1 MFNSFSSSR
10 SNRTLRG
17 AVLAITLASFATAC
31 GTTTVPESS
40 PAPTDTTAVLVEADS
55 GTPAEVEQSLLQ
67 QSNPPQPSASN
78 PPPATDAHDNRVP
91 LVVPEGAELT
101 ILTALAADNAPG
113 DAAKA
118 TCSVKGGTVSHGST
132 ATIII
137 KDAEAGTTRTRTA
150 QCQDGT
156 WVTISDVTVNDT
168 AIVTPEEPES
178 PGPLGQI
185 TLPTAPNQVAT
196 D

>member
-1 MFNSFSSSR
+1 MFNSLSSSR

-17 AVLAITLASFATAC
+17 AVLAITFAALATAC
-31 GTTTVPESS
+31 GTTTVPESE
-40 PAPTDTTAVLVEADS
+40 PAPT
-55 GTPAEVEQSLLQ
+55 EQSPVDGEQSPLQ
-67 QSNPPQPSASN
+67 QSDPPQPAESN
-78 PPPATDAHDNRVP
+78 PPPATDTHDDRVP
-91 LVVPEGAELT
+91 LVVPDGAELT
-101 ILTALAADNAPG
+101 ILTALAADNAPA

-118 TCSVKGGTVSHGST
+118 TCSVKDGTVSHGST

-156 WVTISDVTVNDT
+156 WVTISDVTVNDS
-168 AIVTPEEPES
+168 AIVTPEDPEN

-185 TLPTAPNQVAT
+185 SLPTAPNQVAT